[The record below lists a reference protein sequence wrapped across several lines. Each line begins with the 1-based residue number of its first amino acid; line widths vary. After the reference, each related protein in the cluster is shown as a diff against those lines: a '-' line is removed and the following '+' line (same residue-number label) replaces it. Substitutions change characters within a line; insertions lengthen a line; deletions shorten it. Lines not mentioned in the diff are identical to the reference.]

1 METIAGIATLGNSS
15 AGTPVN
21 EGGTKGTFKYNVT
34 FAAPFPA
41 APIVVATALQGTNY
55 APGSI
60 ADTFG
65 LAVISVSTTGFAV
78 NVNRLDA
85 LNSGWDQNL
94 RLQYIASL

>member
-1 METIAGIATLGNSS
+1 METLAAIATLGNSA
-15 AGTPVN
+15 AGSLVP
-21 EGGTKGTFKYNVT
+21 EGGTKGTYKYTVNFT
-34 FAAPFPA
+34 TPFPT
-41 APIVVATALQGTNY
+41 APVVVATPLQGTNY
-55 APGSI
+55 PGNI

-65 LAVISVSTTGFAV
+65 IAVTSVTTKGFTV